1 MSTLHAAGIRHR
13 LTLDDIVVIT
23 ADINYSFVHRV
34 SGVTQLQSR
43 TLKWYADRFPGLLR
57 IHKASLINT
66 RHVHHYFILGGKRPY
81 GYLIMK
87 NGMRLDI
94 SRRNIS
100 LVKQRLDEESAKR
113 DLLLAEAIKGISCP
127 IIGTMS
133 LSVQGVGLHS
143 M

>member
-1 MSTLHAAGIRHR
+1 MSTLHAAGVRHR

-43 TLKWYADRFPGLLR
+43 TLKWYADRFPSLLR

-66 RHVHHYFILGGKRPY
+66 RHVHHYFIVGGKRPY

-100 LVKQRLDEESAKR
+100 LVKQRLDEESARR
-113 DLLLAEAIKGISCP
+113 DLLLAEAIRGISCP